1 MIIIGRDRTGPKG
14 KAHILS
20 TPSVRWA
27 FRCPGHMSFV
37 FLEGSH
43 PISSNTPWL
52 SYRCFHGR
60 IPLKSDDLW
69 RSHKICEHF
78 WTKNPRGPPIGSTKA
93 PPLVAARHPQL
104 HSLRPP
110 WAPSRSKCPCA
121 SAGQAR
127 WSRGGARQGFGF
139 PEKLGEADY
148 RCEPWKNGWELW
160 KNPWFVG
167 IIIDYT
173 YGKKGWGLPYWKNQW
188 NLLVSV
194 VKPIMNLPFGDSLW
208 YWVCHI
214 RDFTCFCYLGK
225 WAFNLWTKT
234 RLSKIQFNEI
244 SKGYAILLGL
254 QLVLKL
260 VSLLAIPLNW
270 LGHIADLRATSELRV
285 TSRSQACWTNGR
297 LFPQNFFCEVE
308 TLRFAARL
316 VLRWCRVGCRWPLQ
330 LQFPWEKHH
339 SNVAISPLTPLKPV
353 IDVIDFMGMSSNCF
367 YWPSMMVP
375 SLPEVSHTIGVPSD
389 LMEVV
394 WEWSSHH

>member
-1 MIIIGRDRTGPKG
+1 M
-14 KAHILS
+14 
-20 TPSVRWA
+20 WA
-27 FRCPGHMSFV
+27 F
-37 FLEGSH
+37 LDQK
-43 PISSNTPWL
+43 SS
-52 SYRCFHGR
+52 
-60 IPLKSDDLW
+60 
-69 RSHKICEHF
+69 
-78 WTKNPRGPPIGSTKA
+78 GSTYWPNQGSSPRCCPTSTA
-93 PPLVAARHPQL
+93 PFA
-104 HSLRPP
+104 SPP

-121 SAGQAR
+121 SAGQAP

-188 NLLVSV
+188 NLLVRV

-285 TSRSQACWTNGR
+285 TSRSQACWTTGACSRRISSAKWKRSASLRVWSFGDAGWVAGGHFSCNSHGKKTPFECGNFTIDTIEACHRCYR
-297 LFPQNFFCEVE
+297 LYGNVTQLFLLTLHDGTFIARSFPYYWGSF
-308 TLRFAARL
+308 RSY
-316 VLRWCRVGCRWPLQ
+316 G
-330 LQFPWEKHH
+330 
-339 SNVAISPLTPLKPV
+339 SS
-353 IDVIDFMGMSSNCF
+353 MGMV
-367 YWPSMMVP
+367 VP
-375 SLPEVSHTIGVPSD
+375 SLIGGPINSMEPAQAAAWGARRTVALFVPGGP
-389 LMEVV
+389 
-394 WEWSSHH
+394 